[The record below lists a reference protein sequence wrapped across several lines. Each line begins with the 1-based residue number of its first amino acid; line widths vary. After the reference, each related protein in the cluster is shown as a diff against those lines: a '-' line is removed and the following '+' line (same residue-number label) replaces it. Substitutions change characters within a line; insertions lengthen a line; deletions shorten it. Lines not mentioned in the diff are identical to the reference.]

1 MWHELERR
9 KLKKKKEI
17 TGYRW
22 YTGILFS
29 TYLVTLERFRWDY
42 SKNTLEDNQ
51 IKL

>member
-9 KLKKKKEI
+9 KLKKKEI
-17 TGYRW
+17 MGYQW

-29 TYLVTLERFRWDY
+29 TYLVTLERFWWDD